1 MFPDFLVGSLLI
13 LVVIVAVVA
22 FLVVTGMERGRRA
35 NLRAEAANARLAELN
50 AAAAAAGQSLDL
62 RQVFSDTLTVVLG
75 RPSVRS
81 AWIAYAP
88 QGEGSPSV
96 TALAGS
102 PPTPLELPERFLRAT
117 HSVMAN
123 SEPCLLGA
131 PDLTPSPADADLVTA
146 VVPVWADDRLVGAFG
161 VSSQG
166 NNPLAY
172 DIEHLNDISWQL
184 GLAVDNVQRY
194 QEARESLRELTRTQA
209 ALEGYVRLATEAQE
223 EERKRLARELHDET
237 IQSLVIIKGYLE
249 TAAANGGVA
258 EIQLESAAAMLTRT
272 IDGLRRMTRDLRPA
286 ILDDLGLHH
295 AIESLVAEFTD
306 RTGIHVTVTA
316 NDSRRRLDPKTELV
330 LFRIAQEALRN
341 VEKHSGA
348 GHVSLDLHV
357 EKDGATLRVADD
369 GRGFEP
375 GKLSIERD
383 DATGLGLPGM
393 QERAKSIDGTLRV
406 KSHPGQG
413 TLIEVRVASR

>member
-1 MFPDFLVGSLLI
+1 MLPDFLVGSLLI

-22 FLVVTGMERGRRA
+22 VLVVTGMERGRRA
-35 NLRAEAANARLAELN
+35 NLRAEAANARLMELN

-62 RQVFSDTLTVVLG
+62 RRVFSDTLTVILG

-88 QGEGSPSV
+88 PSEDSLSV
-96 TALAGS
+96 TALSGS
-102 PPTPLELPERFLRAT
+102 PPVAHELPERFLRAT
-117 HSVMAN
+117 RSVMAN
-123 SEPCLLGA
+123 AEPSLLGA

-146 VVPVWADDRLVGAFG
+146 VVPMWVDDRLVGAFG

-166 NNPLAY
+166 SNPLAY

-184 GLAVDNVQRY
+184 GLALDNVQHY
-194 QEARESLRELTRTQA
+194 QEARKSLRELTRTQA

-249 TAAANGGVA
+249 TASANGGAA
-258 EIQLESAAAMLTRT
+258 ESQLESADAMLTRT
-272 IDGLRRMTRDLRPA
+272 IDGLRRLSRDLRPA

-295 AIESLVAEFTD
+295 AIESLVAEFTG
-306 RTGIHVTVTA
+306 RTGIRVTVTA
-316 NDSRRRLDPKTELV
+316 PEGQRRPEAKTELV

-348 GHVSLDLHV
+348 GRVSLGLHL
-357 EKDGATLRVADD
+357 DDGGATLTVADD
-369 GRGFEP
+369 GCGFEP
-375 GKLSIERD
+375 GEVSIDRD
-383 DATGLGLPGM
+383 DATGLGLTGM

-406 KSHPGQG
+406 KSHPGRG
-413 TLIEVRVASR
+413 ALIEVRVPVR

>member
-1 MFPDFLVGSLLI
+1 
-13 LVVIVAVVA
+13 
-22 FLVVTGMERGRRA
+22 
-35 NLRAEAANARLAELN
+35 
-50 AAAAAAGQSLDL
+50 
-62 RQVFSDTLTVVLG
+62 
-75 RPSVRS
+75 
-81 AWIAYAP
+81 
-88 QGEGSPSV
+88 
-96 TALAGS
+96 
-102 PPTPLELPERFLRAT
+102 
-117 HSVMAN
+117 
-123 SEPCLLGA
+123 
-131 PDLTPSPADADLVTA
+131 
-146 VVPVWADDRLVGAFG
+146 
-161 VSSQG
+161 
-166 NNPLAY
+166 
-172 DIEHLNDISWQL
+172 
-184 GLAVDNVQRY
+184 
-194 QEARESLRELTRTQA
+194 
-209 ALEGYVRLATEAQE
+209 
-223 EERKRLARELHDET
+223 
-237 IQSLVIIKGYLE
+237 
-249 TAAANGGVA
+249 
-258 EIQLESAAAMLTRT
+258 MLTRT

-413 TLIEVRVASR
+413 TLIEVRVASRGPQNDPPRRYKYRCQGLFEIPIRASARVPMNGPRLGPRVGHAVVRTEERER